1 MLKVGLTLQPKSRS
15 QHVDTIEVITPNFS
29 LFFIKSNP
37 NNNQV
42 KMKST
47 CLFLVSLAASAS
59 AFAPSA
65 PQTRAS
71 TSLSAQITRSQV
83 LNDVATAFGVV
94 AASTVFNPL
103 AASADEVTPSGVSI
117 KVIKS
122 GNGPAPEIG
131 ELAAI
136 RFASYFGEQKIDNIF
151 DTPEPYYTRIG
162 SGGLIKGVEE
172 VLPKMKLG
180 DRWVLTIPV
189 SCVETMSFNGVVNY
203 FVCLTLSCAQNIV
216 LYRATL
222 HLDPKENPL
231 LLELHV
237 FLEMLKLHLMWRWLA
252 FLGKSLSLLTSLET
266 KGFVYMQNCTGS
278 FSFSV
283 EKHSKQLG
291 DE

>member
-1 MLKVGLTLQPKSRS
+1 
-15 QHVDTIEVITPNFS
+15 
-29 LFFIKSNP
+29 
-37 NNNQV
+37 
-42 KMKST
+42 MKST

-189 SCVETMSFNGVVNY
+189 SCVEIMSFNGVVNY
-203 FVCLTLSCAQNIV
+203 FVSDSILCSKYCIV
-216 LYRATL
+216 QG
-222 HLDPKENPL
+222 N
-231 LLELHV
+231 
-237 FLEMLKLHLMWRWLA
+237 LA
-252 FLGKSLSLLTSLET
+252 FGPKGKPASPGTPRIPGNAEIT
-266 KGFVYMQNCTGS
+266 FD
-278 FSFSV
+278 V
-283 EKHSKQLG
+283 EMVGLPGKEPELIDIIG
-291 DE
+291 D